1 MAGRSFVLR
10 SARTGRH
17 FSGSVRRIR
26 AMKTAKRNGNEAERT
41 TNGRLKPK
49 AGARYSKGE
58 RGKYVILKALS
69 FFFGITYNLPMPRA
83 AAQKTHRTVS
93 NSLTRVVTRRE
104 RVVVHRRGKAV
115 AALIPLE
122 DLALLEELEDQKDV
136 EEYRAAKAEW
146 EREGRKTTSLDDVVK
161 ELGIRA

>member
-1 MAGRSFVLR
+1 
-10 SARTGRH
+10 
-17 FSGSVRRIR
+17 
-26 AMKTAKRNGNEAERT
+26 
-41 TNGRLKPK
+41 
-49 AGARYSKGE
+49 
-58 RGKYVILKALS
+58 
-69 FFFGITYNLPMPRA
+69 MPRV

-122 DLALLEELEDQKDV
+122 DLTLLEELEDQKDV

-161 ELGIRA
+161 ELGIRAYPWPTRSSCQAGQNVTLLPSPLIYKLASLKPYESWN

>member
-1 MAGRSFVLR
+1 
-10 SARTGRH
+10 
-17 FSGSVRRIR
+17 
-26 AMKTAKRNGNEAERT
+26 
-41 TNGRLKPK
+41 
-49 AGARYSKGE
+49 
-58 RGKYVILKALS
+58 
-69 FFFGITYNLPMPRA
+69 MPRTA
-83 AAQKTHRTVS
+83 TQKRPETFSH
-93 NSLTRVVTRRE
+93 SLARVVTKKE

>member
-1 MAGRSFVLR
+1 MSHPA
-10 SARTGRH
+10 T
-17 FSGSVRRIR
+17 
-26 AMKTAKRNGNEAERT
+26 
-41 TNGRLKPK
+41 
-49 AGARYSKGE
+49 
-58 RGKYVILKALS
+58 
-69 FFFGITYNLPMPRA
+69 
-83 AAQKTHRTVS
+83 QKTRRTVS
-93 NSLTRVVTRRE
+93 NSLTRVVTKRE

-146 EREGRKTTSLDDVVK
+146 EREGRQTTSLDDVVK